1 METMMKETLIAA
13 ATVAG
18 LATAA
23 QAGEKRLV
31 TVVTSPDAQTQL
43 MSMVLTMQAVQQGAK
58 ARVLLCGPGGDIALK
73 DAPESATAP
82 QPPRGMYPQGLMRQ
96 IMEAGAT
103 VEVCAIYLPGR
114 GVGPE
119 ALIDGVGVARPP
131 EMAGAM
137 LDRDAIVWSF

>member
-1 METMMKETLIAA
+1 MKRTLLAA
-13 ATVAG
+13 ATAAT

-23 QAGEKRLV
+23 QADEKRLV

-43 MSMVLTMQAVQQGAK
+43 MSMVLTMQAVQQGAEV
-58 ARVLLCGPGGDIALK
+58 RMLLCGPGGDIALK
-73 DAPESATAP
+73 EAPESATAP
-82 QPPRGMYPQGLMRQ
+82 QPPRGMSPQGLLGQ
-96 IMEAGAT
+96 IMEAGGK

-119 ALIDGVGVARPP
+119 ALIEGVGVARPP

-137 LDRDAIVWSF
+137 LDDDAVVWSF

>member
-1 METMMKETLIAA
+1 MKRTLLAA
-13 ATVAG
+13 ATAAT

-43 MSMVLTMQAVQQGAK
+43 MSMVLTMQAVQQGAEV
-58 ARVLLCGPGGDIALK
+58 RMLLCGPGGDIALK
-73 DAPESATAP
+73 EAPESATAP
-82 QPPRGMYPQGLMRQ
+82 QPPRGMSPQGLLGQ
-96 IMEAGAT
+96 IMEAGGK

-119 ALIDGVGVARPP
+119 ALIEGVGVARPP

-137 LDRDAIVWSF
+137 LDDDAVVWSF